1 MQNAPCS
8 LGNPF
13 SANLYNPFI
22 NANTGLG
29 DGGNSAVVVQSLSHI
44 QLFATRWTAVHQASL
59 SFTISQSLL
68 KLMSIESV
76 MPSNHLT
83 LCRPLLLLPS
93 IFPSIRGF
101 SSAEQSPGQLAGEEM
116 AQRVDAHLPKVWS
129 NLDFGARGSGLES
142 QLCGKLLNLLS
153 LSFLVYKM
161 RLMIVPTSKYLHEDE
176 RYKVSV
182 NY

>member
-1 MQNAPCS
+1 MQNALCS

-13 SANLYNPFI
+13 STNMYNPFI
-22 NANTGLG
+22 NANRGLG
-29 DGGNSAVVVQSLSHI
+29 NGGHSAIVQPLSRV
-44 QLFATRWTAVHQASL
+44 QLFETPRTAAQQASL

-68 KLMSIESV
+68 KVMSIESV
-76 MPSNHLT
+76 MPSNCLT

-116 AQRVDAHLPKVWS
+116 AQRVGAHLPKVWS

-142 QLCGKLLNLLS
+142 QLCGKLLNVLS
-153 LSFLVYKM
+153 LSSLIYKM
-161 RLMIVPTSKYLHEDE
+161 GLMRVPTSKYLHEDE